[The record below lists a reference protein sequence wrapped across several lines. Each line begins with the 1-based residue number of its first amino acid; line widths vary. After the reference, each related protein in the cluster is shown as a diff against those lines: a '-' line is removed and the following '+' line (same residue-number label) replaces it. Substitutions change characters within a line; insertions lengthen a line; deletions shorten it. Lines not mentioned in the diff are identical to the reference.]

1 MLLLIQDKEERKF
14 KMIKDIYKVME
25 FDTGYHD
32 GIVVDLD
39 RKQFVRIETE
49 KRQAEVLCIYGM
61 ELKKTL

>member
-1 MLLLIQDKEERKF
+1 
-14 KMIKDIYKVME
+14 MIKDIYKVTE
-25 FDTGYHD
+25 FDTGCHD

-39 RKQFVRIETE
+39 KNNLLELKQK

>member
-1 MLLLIQDKEERKF
+1 
-14 KMIKDIYKVME
+14 MIKDIYKVME